1 MHARTHARA
10 QIPFPVDL
18 ATVVIKLI
26 LEKKKKKEYL
36 PKRPTRYLAAFRMLQ
51 KVWHKLNKQ
60 QSTFHFRKRY
70 FCAFLQVG
78 SK

>member
-18 ATVVIKLI
+18 ATVIIKLI
-26 LEKKKKKEYL
+26 LEKKKEKNICLKDPL
-36 PKRPTRYLAAFRMLQ
+36 DNLAAFRMLQ